1 MTKQTLMFV
10 NPVSLTLKYN
20 QLVIRVKEREETV
33 TRPIEDIAVV
43 LIEHQASQISIPL
56 LNALAT
62 QNVAVIICDD
72 KAMPS
77 AMLMP
82 LETNNTQQ
90 ETYRI
95 QCEASQ
101 PTRKR
106 IWRDIIESKIRNQ
119 AAMLQR
125 AGKQADLLRP
135 YYSNVLSGDS
145 DNREGAAAR
154 IYWRELF
161 GPAFVRSR
169 EGEPPNALLNYAY
182 AILRAAT
189 ARALMGSGL
198 LPAFG
203 LFHRNRYNAFPLAD
217 DIMEP
222 YRPFVDDIVYMLHT
236 NRGATTL
243 DKDTKAALLRILFA
257 DVRMDNKTHPLEVAL
272 SLTTAS
278 LVRALKDNTQHL
290 RTPTFP

>member
-10 NPVSLTLKYN
+10 NPVSLSLRYN
-20 QLVIRVKEREETV
+20 QLVIHLKGSEEEV

-43 LIEHQASQISIPL
+43 VIENQAVQVTMPL

-62 QNVAVIICDD
+62 QNVSVVICDD
-72 KAMPS
+72 KAMPN

-106 IWRDIIESKIRNQ
+106 IWRDLIEGKIRNQ
-119 AAMLQR
+119 AAMLCR
-125 AGKQADLLRP
+125 AGRQGDLLRP

-161 GPAFVRSR
+161 GPTFVRSR
-169 EGEPPNALLNYAY
+169 EGNQPNAMRNYGY
-182 AILRAAT
+182 ALLRAAT

-203 LFHRNRYNAFPLAD
+203 IFHRNRYNAFPLAD
-217 DIMEP
+217 DVMEP
-222 YRPFVDDIVYMLHT
+222 YRPFVDAIVYDLHA
-236 NRGATTL
+236 RQGKTTL
-243 DKDTKAALLRILFA
+243 DKDAKSRLLRILFA
-257 DVRMDNKTHPLEVAL
+257 DVDIDGTTHPLEVAL
-272 SLTTAS
+272 TLTTAS
-278 LVRALKDNTQHL
+278 LVRALKDNNQHI
-290 RTPTFP
+290 RCPSFP